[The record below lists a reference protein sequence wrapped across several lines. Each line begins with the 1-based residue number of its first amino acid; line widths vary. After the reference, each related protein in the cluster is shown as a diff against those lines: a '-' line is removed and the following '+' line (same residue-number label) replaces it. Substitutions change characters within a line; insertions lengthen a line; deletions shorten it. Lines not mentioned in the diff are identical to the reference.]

1 MKRVVIT
8 GMGVV
13 SPNGVG
19 LKAFEH
25 ALRQGISGI
34 KHQPELER
42 LNFAC
47 QIAGVPDISSVD
59 MNHYFTELQQKN
71 IKASGI
77 IFGCIAGIDAW
88 EDAGLN
94 RPATADDAPDWDSGC
109 VFGAGLAGINLI
121 REGIYKTDEG
131 NVKRLGS
138 TLIEQ
143 TMSSGISAHLGGMLG
158 LGNMVTTNTSACST
172 GTEAVYLGWQ
182 RIRNGEAVRMLV
194 GGCDADGPYVWGGF
208 DSMRVLNRKSND
220 SPEAGSCPMSVHASG
235 FVPGSGAGALLL
247 EDYDIAMARGA
258 KIYAEVLGG
267 FVNSGGQQQGGTMT
281 APNSFAI
288 ERCINGAIMTA
299 GIASD
304 EIEAISGH
312 LTSTMGDVLEV
323 KNWSRALCRS
333 GANFPYINA
342 LKSMT
347 GHCLSAAGAI
357 ESVAVALQLK
367 NGFLHP
373 TLNLEEPHP
382 EILLHVQ
389 SDKLIREKN
398 NSIAVN
404 IIAKSSFGFGD
415 VNACIIFKKF

>member
-1 MKRVVIT
+1 
-8 GMGVV
+8 
-13 SPNGVG
+13 
-19 LKAFEH
+19 
-25 ALRQGISGI
+25 
-34 KHQPELER
+34 
-42 LNFAC
+42 
-47 QIAGVPDISSVD
+47 
-59 MNHYFTELQQKN
+59 
-71 IKASGI
+71 
-77 IFGCIAGIDAW
+77 
-88 EDAGLN
+88 
-94 RPATADDAPDWDSGC
+94 
-109 VFGAGLAGINLI
+109 
-121 REGIYKTDEG
+121 
-131 NVKRLGS
+131 LGS

-323 KNWSRALCRS
+323 KNWSRALCSS